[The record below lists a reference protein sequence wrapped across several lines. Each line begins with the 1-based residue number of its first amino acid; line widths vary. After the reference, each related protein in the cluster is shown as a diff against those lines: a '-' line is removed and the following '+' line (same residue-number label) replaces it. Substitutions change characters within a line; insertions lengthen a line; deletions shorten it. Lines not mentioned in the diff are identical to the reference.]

1 VTDDDW
7 QSIEAAFHHAISL
20 AGDEREAFVADF
32 EARDPA
38 LGERLRALVEAD
50 RKSDSNLEAPIESG
64 VKAMAQ
70 ATVDPWLGRRI
81 AAWTITRRVATGGM
95 GAVFAA
101 ERSDGQFEQRV
112 AIKLM
117 NAQLLAPDAIARFK
131 AERQILAD
139 LNHPYIAKL
148 HDGGTTEDG
157 VPYLVMEYV
166 DGLPIDRHCDLG
178 NMTIDERLSLFMKV
192 CDAVDYAHRRLTV
205 HRDLK
210 PSNILVDAHGN
221 PKLLDFGIA
230 KLLDEHA
237 LNMTVAVTRDGARA
251 MTPEYASPEQVRGQP
266 VSVATDVYSL
276 GVLLY
281 RLMTGQSPYGASVT
295 TPLEYERAIIEQD
308 PKRPS
313 TVFSGTGRSSAGGT
327 RGLTDRQLRNR
338 LSGDLDNIAL
348 KTLQK
353 EPERRY
359 PSVSAL
365 AADVGRYLRH
375 EPVEARGNDW
385 LYVTK
390 KFVVRNARGVAL
402 TIAVVAGIAAL
413 VTFYTLRL
421 ADERDRAN
429 LSAAEAREVAG
440 FLTDM
445 FASASPHV
453 AQGEPVTAVDL
464 LEQGREKI
472 GALGEQPE
480 LQAEL
485 YRIMGSSYTA
495 LGYTGE
501 SIPMLET
508 ALALKQ
514 SVQPDDR
521 LGIAEAMHNLSE
533 AHRQHGQRSEAEV
546 LMRQSLDLLVAE
558 LGDQDERVAR
568 TKARLGVV
576 LFDLRRVDEG
586 FRLLQEALDTKIALG
601 TGDDLM
607 AIDIRANMAN
617 SLDLQGRYEEAL
629 ALHDETIALSRTM
642 EGELAPNTIIRM
654 GNRALVLN
662 RLGRFDE
669 AIAQID
675 EAIERGEKVW
685 PENADQIAFM
695 IGVRAATLKR
705 VGRFEESLRDYRQAE
720 EMTRS
725 GIGEDNTR
733 YVARLRGVGSV
744 LAEMGRFDEAEAT
757 DRQALEIAGRVD
769 GEDGYQAALLY
780 LLLGML
786 MNDQHEFAAAEP
798 LLRRAESLRDLLGNN
813 STLVAQ
819 KHLAMSLSGQGR
831 FDEAEELFK
840 DVLAKAEDSYG
851 PQSASLIGYLVAA
864 SHHYRDAGNP
874 QRAVEFSSRAF
885 DIARLEKHRGYV
897 DSVYAVAE
905 HGLTLAALGR
915 RDEAAPLIVE
925 ARKQFTEYYG
935 PDDARVAELN

>member
-1 VTDDDW
+1 VTTDEW
-7 QSIEAAFHHAISL
+7 QNIEAAFHHAISL
-20 AGDEREAFVADF
+20 AGDEREAFLADF
-32 EARDPA
+32 EARNPA
-38 LGERLRALVEAD
+38 LGDRLRALVEAD
-50 RKSDSNLEAPIESG
+50 RNSDVNLEAPIESG

-70 ATVDPWLGRRI
+70 SSVDPWLGRQI
-81 AAWTITRRVATGGM
+81 AAWRITRRIATGGM

-101 ERSDGQFEQRV
+101 ERCDGQFEQSV

-117 NAQLLAPDAIARFK
+117 NAQLLSPDAIARFK

-166 DGLPIDRHCDLG
+166 DGLPIDRHCDQR
-178 NMTIDERLSLFMKV
+178 NMTLEARLALFVKV
-192 CDAVDYAHRRLTV
+192 CDAVDYAHRQLTV

-210 PSNILVDAHGN
+210 PSNIIVDANGD

-237 LNMTVAVTRDGARA
+237 LNMTIAVTRDGARA

-313 TVFSGTGRSSAGGT
+313 TIFSGTGHSVAGDT
-327 RGLTDRQLRNR
+327 RGLTDKQLRNR

-359 PSVSAL
+359 LSVSAL

-375 EPVEARGNDW
+375 EPVEARGNAW
-385 LYVTK
+385 AYIAK

-402 TIAVVAGIAAL
+402 TIVIVGGIAAL

-429 LSAAEAREVAG
+429 LSAAEAHEVAG

-445 FASASPHV
+445 FESASPHV

-472 GALGEQPE
+472 DALDEQPE

-501 SIPMLET
+501 SIPMLEK

-514 SVQPDDR
+514 SNRPDDR
-521 LGIAEAMHNLSE
+521 LGIAETMHNLSE
-533 AHRQHGQRSEAEV
+533 AHRQHGQRAEAEA
-546 LMRQSLDLLVAE
+546 LMRRSLEILVAE

-568 TKARLGVV
+568 TKARLGVI
-576 LFDLRRVDEG
+576 LFDVRRIDEG
-586 FRLLQEALDTKIALG
+586 YRLLQEALDTKIALG
-601 TGDDLM
+601 TGDDVM

-617 SLDLQGRYEEAL
+617 SLDNQGHYDEAL
-629 ALHDETIALSRTM
+629 ALHEETIALSRRM

-654 GNRALVLN
+654 GNRALVLI
-662 RLGRFDE
+662 RIGRYND
-669 AIAQID
+669 AIEQID
-675 EAIERGEKVW
+675 EAIERGEQVW
-685 PENADQIAFM
+685 PENADQLAFM
-695 IGVRAATLKR
+695 TGVRAASLKR
-705 VGRFEESLRDYRQAE
+705 VGRYEESLRDYRRAE
-720 EMTRS
+720 EMTRR

-733 YVARLRGVGSV
+733 YVARLRGLGSV
-744 LAEMGRFDEAEAT
+744 LAEMGRFDEAEST
-757 DRQALEIAGRVD
+757 ERQALEIAGRVE

-786 MNDQHEFAAAEP
+786 MNDRHDFAAAEP
-798 LLRRAESLRDLLGNN
+798 LLRRANSLRDVLGVH
-813 STLVAQ
+813 SALVAQ
-819 KHLAMSLSGQGR
+819 NQLAVSLSGQGR
-831 FDEAEELFK
+831 FDEADKLFA
-840 DVLAKAEDSYG
+840 DVLKQAELVHDS
-851 PQSASLIGYLVAA
+851 QSASLISYLVAV
-864 SHHYRDAGNP
+864 SRHYRDVGNP
-874 QRAVEFSSRAF
+874 QRAVEFSARAF
-885 DIARLEKHRGYV
+885 EIARLEEHRGYV
-897 DSVYAVAE
+897 DSAYAIAE

-915 RDEAAPLIVE
+915 MDEATPLITE
-925 ARKQFTEYYG
+925 ARKQLTEYYG
-935 PDDARVAELN
+935 PDDLRVAELN